1 MTGLFGATDA
11 PTTKGKK
18 MRAVGIDLRSII
30 MKNPIQSLSKKEWAI
45 WIGSLLIVTISNMV
59 SGDFEL
65 LTSLAALVGVSSLIF
80 AAK

>member
-1 MTGLFGATDA
+1 
-11 PTTKGKK
+11 
-18 MRAVGIDLRSII
+18 

-45 WIGSLLIVTISNMV
+45 WTGSLLIVTISNMV
-59 SGDFEL
+59 SGDFEF